1 MTQTSA
7 PVPSTA
13 QTPAADAPVTDTPV
27 RSGPARV
34 VHALRRW
41 GPWVLLLLVAA
52 LVGGLLSTPT
62 STGLLEPANRGR
74 DGGAALAQVLQQ
86 QGVQVDVVE
95 GSARLVESTT
105 AVGPGTTVLLPHTA
119 YLGPEGGAAL
129 LETLADADRLVVL
142 VPSPEQAPELGLDVQ
157 VEWTAPRPLAPDCTS
172 ELVREGDVLST
183 ADAMLS
189 AGGAERGHVQACYPP
204 GAGHNLGGARDGALL
219 TWPATAQ
226 RPETVVAS
234 TTTAWTNA
242 RVTEEANA
250 ALALRLLGGSERLV
264 WVLPQPG
271 DAGLDAPAGLWDV
284 LPRPLTAWV
293 WLLAAA
299 VLALALWRGRRLG
312 PVVVEPLPAVV
323 PAGETT
329 RSRGRL
335 YRQARDREHALEAI
349 RAGTRRR
356 VAPLLGLPPA
366 TDPDRLVATVAEAT
380 GRPAPEIAGLLVQG
394 APVAD
399 DDAFV
404 GQARALHD
412 LEEQVRAATRG
423 RLG

>member
-7 PVPSTA
+7 PAGTA
-13 QTPAADAPVTDTPV
+13 APETAT
-27 RSGPARV
+27 RARV
-34 VHALRRW
+34 LRGLRRW
-41 GPWVLLLLVAA
+41 APWLLLLIVAA

-74 DGGAALAQVLQQ
+74 DGGAALAQVLAD
-86 QGVQVDVVE
+86 QGVQVEVVE
-95 GSARLVESTT
+95 GSSRLVDASTP
-105 AVGPGTTVLLPHTA
+105 AGPGTTVLLPDTA
-119 YLGPEGGAAL
+119 YLGPEGGPAL
-129 LETLADADRLVVL
+129 LEALAPVDRLVVL
-142 VPSPEQAPELGLDVQ
+142 VPSPDQDPQLGLDVA
-157 VEWTAPRPLAPDCTS
+157 VDWIARGPLAADCATDP
-172 ELVREGDVLST
+172 VRRDDVLST
-183 ADAMLS
+183 ADVLLS
-189 AGGAERGHVQACYPP
+189 AGGAERGQAQACFPP
-204 GAGHNLGGARDGALL
+204 GPGHNLGGARDGAIL

-284 LPRPLTAWV
+284 LPRHLTSWV
-293 WLLAAA
+293 WLLGAA
-299 VLALALWRGRRLG
+299 VLALALWQGRRLG
-312 PVVVEPLPAVV
+312 PVVAEPLPAIV

-335 YRQARDREHALEAI
+335 YRQARDREHALKAI

-366 TDPDRLVATVAEAT
+366 GEADRLVQAVAEAT
-380 GRPAPEIAGLLVQG
+380 GRPPVQVAGLLVRTDAVTG
-394 APVAD
+394 

-404 GQARALHD
+404 SQARALHD